1 MSQIWS
7 SDSDFIVYVVM
18 LPKFSKKNQKVLGVN
33 SYVCRGYN
41 GKTGS
46 EYGGGELFASL
57 PPFRIGLT

>member
-18 LPKFSKKNQKVLGVN
+18 LPKFGKKNQKVLGVN

-46 EYGGGELFASL
+46 E
-57 PPFRIGLT
+57 

>member
-1 MSQIWS
+1 MSKIWS

-46 EYGGGELFASL
+46 EYGGGSFL
-57 PPFRIGLT
+57 PPFPHSE